1 MRYVQ
6 LGRTDLQVST
16 VCLGCMG
23 FGDANTGQ
31 HCWTIDEAQTRT
43 ILKAAFEG
51 GINFLDTA
59 IAYQNGTSEQYVGR
73 AVKDFISRDQVI
85 IADKFLPRSDADI
98 AAGVSGRDHVV
109 RMCEQSLRHLG
120 TDYIDLYIYH
130 MWDWRTP
137 LLEILTGLHDLVT
150 AGKVRYLGISNCF
163 AYQLAKANALAHE
176 HGLTPFVCM
185 QGHYNLIFREEE
197 REMLPLCRED
207 GIAYTPYSPLA
218 AGRLSRPHT
227 EHTKRFDLDSYA
239 HFKYDQTADAD
250 QLIIDRV
257 SEIAQKRSVSMTAVA
272 LSWLNSKGAIP
283 IAGVTKLEQVDA
295 LIAGSDLQLTADE
308 CAYLEAP
315 YVPHPL
321 AGVMAQN
328 RPDAANAP
336 KVWHQA
342 NACLK

>member
-1 MRYVQ
+1 MIDKQTLKLRCSEAIDQNREAILAFADDIYRHPE
-6 LGRTDLQVST
+6 LGYHEFRST
-16 VCLGCMG
+16 EKIKEVFSGLG
-23 FGDANTGQ
+23 
-31 HCWTIDEAQTRT
+31 
-43 ILKAAFEG
+43 L
-51 GINFLDTA
+51 
-59 IAYQNGTSEQYVGR
+59 SV
-73 AVKDFISRDQVI
+73 
-85 IADKFLPRSDADI
+85 
-98 AAGVSGRDHVV
+98 
-109 RMCEQSLRHLG
+109 
-120 TDYIDLYIYH
+120 
-130 MWDWRTP
+130 
-137 LLEILTGLHDLVT
+137 
-150 AGKVRYLGISNCF
+150 
-163 AYQLAKANALAHE
+163 
-176 HGLTPFVCM
+176 
-185 QGHYNLIFREEE
+185 
-197 REMLPLCRED
+197 ED